1 MAEMV
6 ESRRQLCTESG
17 HSCQRVAYATKGSER
32 GLIMRL
38 VIALAAVA
46 AASCAP
52 LALRHLPT
60 EPLVLKA
67 PGHLDFLA
75 VDGATVWATNQS
87 RLEHWSTKGRLASVQ
102 LAEPCGAMVVHSKF
116 VWVADCKEKAVYK
129 IDVRTAETVAV
140 VHTGL
145 ASPDGET
152 NVVAG
157 GGSIWVPSDT
167 SGRIARINPSSHRV
181 IASVSVDPG
190 THYLAFGM
198 DSLWAVSS
206 SKQSL
211 QQINPKTNTVVRRIS
226 LGRGPGFLAAGEG
239 AVWVQEQLDGTV
251 ARIDP
256 GTGKVTGR
264 VKVGNSLKWGDI
276 DTGGGRVWLRTTDD
290 QTYAIIDPRTL
301 AITARVANASGSGA
315 IRYAGNGVWT
325 SEHDLETLTWWD
337 FGRPH

>member
-1 MAEMV
+1 
-6 ESRRQLCTESG
+6 
-17 HSCQRVAYATKGSER
+17 
-32 GLIMRL
+32 MRL
-38 VIALAAVA
+38 VIALAASA

-52 LALRHLPT
+52 MTLRPLQT
-60 EPLVLKA
+60 QPLVLKA

-87 RLEHWSTKGRLASVQ
+87 RLEQWSTKGRLASVQ
-102 LAEPCGAMVVHSKF
+102 LGEPCGAPAVHASF

-129 IDVRTAETVAV
+129 IDARTAQTVTV
-140 VHTGL
+140 VRTGL

-167 SGRIARINPSSHRV
+167 TGRIARIDPSTSRV

-198 DSLWAVSS
+198 GSLWAVSS
-206 SKQSL
+206 SQQSL
-211 QQINPKTNTVVRRIS
+211 QQIDLRTNTVVRRVA
-226 LGRGPGFLAAGEG
+226 LGRGPGFLTVGEG
-239 AVWVQEQLDGTV
+239 AVWVQEQIDGTV

-256 GTGKVTGR
+256 ATGKVTGR
-264 VKVGNSLKWGDI
+264 VKVGTNLKWGDI
-276 DTGGGRVWLRTTDD
+276 DTGHAQVWLRTTDD
-290 QTYAIIDPRTL
+290 QTYAMIDPRTL
-301 AITARVANASGSGA
+301 AITARVGDASGSGA
-315 IRYAGNGVWT
+315 IRYAGKGVWT

-337 FGRPH
+337 FGRSH